1 MARARS
7 CTPCSVTRTAPSSP
21 FPRLRFSLRA
31 DRGIL
36 VRGAVAGVFADTEN
50 MSDVHEVG
58 AGLVVPVLGGRGVP
72 MLDSARMYVCGITP
86 YDVTHLG
93 HAATFVWVDALVRV
107 LRMLKVEPEV
117 CRNVTDV
124 DDVLDAAAFRASTP
138 YDSFAAIQQ
147 YHFEH
152 DLGLLNVRP
161 VRHEPRA
168 HRYIDHV
175 IRLASGLMATGTAY
189 ERGGS
194 VYFRGQAAAAGL
206 DRGEAL
212 RLSAEYAGR
221 PDDPAKDDP
230 LDTAV
235 WQGAEAG
242 HPAWD
247 SPWGAGRPGW
257 HAECVAM
264 ALSAFGVGVDVH
276 AGGADLRFPHHAYH
290 AAMAEAFTGV
300 RPYARAWMHVGVVT
314 VGGVKMAKSAGNL
327 VLVGDLL
334 EHHTPGAIRLMILD
348 RPWAQGWDY
357 SGASLEAAAAR
368 LEDLY
373 RAAGRTDGTSRG
385 DAGEI
390 RRRLAADLDV
400 PGALEVAIETGGA
413 AARLLIATLGLD

>member
-1 MARARS
+1 
-7 CTPCSVTRTAPSSP
+7 
-21 FPRLRFSLRA
+21 
-31 DRGIL
+31 
-36 VRGAVAGVFADTEN
+36 
-50 MSDVHEVG
+50 
-58 AGLVVPVLGGRGVP
+58 
-72 MLDSARMYVCGITP
+72 
-86 YDVTHLG
+86 
-93 HAATFVWVDALVRV
+93 
-107 LRMLKVEPEV
+107 
-117 CRNVTDV
+117 
-124 DDVLDAAAFRASTP
+124 
-138 YDSFAAIQQ
+138 
-147 YHFEH
+147 
-152 DLGLLNVRP
+152 
-161 VRHEPRA
+161 
-168 HRYIDHV
+168 
-175 IRLASGLMATGTAY
+175 
-189 ERGGS
+189 

-400 PGALEVAIETGGA
+400 PGALEVAVETGGA